1 MTHQEMLKTID
12 MFAELTDEE
21 LDAAEN
27 CIEEVSAGDG
37 ETIVEEGVPGE
48 RLYLIRSGKVR
59 VLRTVETREVTIAE
73 LGPGKVFG
81 EMSLLDDSP
90 ASASVRALEACQ
102 FLVIGRL
109 DLNVLLSWDT
119 ILAAKLW
126 RSFARMLSRRLR
138 DTNESI
144 VRRLVS
150 PSGADEKTLEVSREV
165 LARSE
170 GGAVES

>member
-1 MTHQEMLKTID
+1 MTHREMLKTID

-21 LDAAEN
+21 LAAAEN
-27 CIEEVSAGDG
+27 CIEEVPAEAG

-48 RLYLIRSGKVR
+48 RLYMIQSGRVR
-59 VLRTVETREVTIAE
+59 VLRTVEQREVDIAE

-90 ASASVRALEACQ
+90 ASATVRALESCR

-109 DLNVLLSWDT
+109 DLNVLLNWDT

-150 PSGADEKTLEVSREV
+150 TSAEDEQTLAVSREV